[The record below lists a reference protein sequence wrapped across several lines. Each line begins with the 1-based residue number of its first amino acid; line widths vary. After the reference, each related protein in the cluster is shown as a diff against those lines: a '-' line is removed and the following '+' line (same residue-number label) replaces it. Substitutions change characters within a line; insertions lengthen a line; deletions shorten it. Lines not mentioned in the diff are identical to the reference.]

1 MMAILPYTL
10 RHNKRSLF
18 INLSENFY
26 ANMLVVYKTVSLL
39 GIVSVCT
46 LDAPA
51 QISERL
57 LKFLLHL
64 LLHEPAFNIWR
75 RSKVS
80 AIHLICLFFVYS
92 YHLIYLGYYK
102 YAGDI
107 GLFHDVIFPKYL
119 TFYHNWTKIP

>member
-51 QISERL
+51 QISVLL

-64 LLHEPAFNIWR
+64 LLHGPSFNICR
-75 RSKVS
+75 RSTAS
-80 AIHLICLFFVYS
+80 ATRLICLFFVYIV
-92 YHLIYLGYYK
+92 HLIYLGY
-102 YAGDI
+102 
-107 GLFHDVIFPKYL
+107 FE
-119 TFYHNWTKIP
+119 